1 MLRSYG
7 SPRERSPAI
16 HERELGKE
24 FSVRQSTRLLILSV
38 VTLAALTAGILAFH
52 YIPDDTFITLRYARN
67 VLRGEGFVFNPGER
81 VEGYTNFLWLLIVV
95 FAGKLGFSLV
105 AAARTLSLLF
115 SIGTLVLIA
124 FAARRN
130 GDPDGAHPGWR
141 EAVGIFL
148 APAMLAVSPPFL
160 VWSVS
165 GSEIPL
171 YTFLL
176 LAGFMLL
183 RAGKRPGATLVV
195 FGLLGL
201 VRPEGTLFLLIAFL
215 SLIARSPR
223 RKTVAA
229 LGLGIVLVFYAPYL
243 AWKWSYFH
251 ALLPNTFYAK
261 TGPAGLMLSNGARYV
276 SGFALSYGYLFIAG
290 VLLLR
295 AAGRARESCSLPLLF
310 TAAAGIEVLLLGG
323 DWMPHYRLLLPILPF
338 VMLAASRG
346 VMAIASR
353 KAGTAALAL
362 ALLLL
367 AAAPGAIGYHAF
379 TTERLTVGAYAH
391 LGRRLRE
398 ILPENTIIGCGS
410 TGAIGYYTN
419 MPIVDILGLTERFI
433 ARHGVVV
440 GTQPGHLKTDGEYV
454 IGKRPDLLLLGNVQI
469 HRGARGRDR
478 MRFKIQEEEIAKQP
492 GFERDYDFANVPL
505 GAGFYLSCFKL
516 NSYFLPIET
525 DAAAPSARDSL
536 R

>member
-1 MLRSYG
+1 
-7 SPRERSPAI
+7 
-16 HERELGKE
+16 
-24 FSVRQSTRLLILSV
+24 VRQRTRLLLLSF
-38 VTLAALTAGILAFH
+38 VTLAIVAAGLVAFH
-52 YIPDDTFITLRYARN
+52 YIPDDTFTTLRYARN
-67 VLRGEGFVFNPGER
+67 VLRGDGFVFNSGER

-95 FAGKLGFSLV
+95 FAGKLGFPLV

-115 SIGTLVLIA
+115 SLGTLALVA
-124 FAARRN
+124 YAARR
-130 GDPDGAHPGWR
+130 DDDSEGARPGWR
-141 EAVGIFL
+141 EAVETFL
-148 APAMLAVSPPFL
+148 PSAMLAASPPFL
-160 VWSVS
+160 VWCLS

-171 YTFLL
+171 FTFLL

-183 RAGKRPGATLVV
+183 RAGKRPGAALVV

-201 VRPEGTLFLLIAFL
+201 VRPEGTLFFLIAFL
-215 SLIARSPR
+215 LLIERSPN

-229 LGLGIVLVFYAPYL
+229 LGLGIAAVFYAPYL
-243 AWKWSYFH
+243 VWKWSYFH

-276 SGFALSYGYLFIAG
+276 SGFALSYGYLFVAG

-295 AAGRARESCSLPLLF
+295 AAGRTRESYALPLLF

-338 VMLAASRG
+338 VMLTASRG
-346 VMAIASR
+346 VMAIAAR
-353 KAGTAALAL
+353 GARAAALAL

-379 TTERLTVGAYAH
+379 TTERVAVKAFAH
-391 LGRRLRE
+391 LGRRLRD
-398 ILPENTIIGCGS
+398 ILPPGTTIGCGS
-410 TGAIGYYTN
+410 TGAIGYFTD
-419 MPIVDILGLTERFI
+419 MPIVDILGLTERYI

-440 GTQPGHLKTDGEYV
+440 GTQPGHLKTDGGYV
-454 IGKRPDLLLLGNVQI
+454 MEKRPDLLLLGNIQI
-469 HRGARGRDR
+469 HRGTRGRDR
-478 MRFKIQEEEIAKQP
+478 MRLKIQEAEIAKQP
-492 GFERDYDFANVPL
+492 GFESAYDFVNVPL

-516 NSYFLPIET
+516 KSYFLPIET
-525 DAAAPSARDSL
+525 EGTAPSARDSL